1 MLLKENYFDDI
12 EITDD
17 DIKTQDSHIESPE
30 SSVTGTYANPQEWF
44 NDMKSKY
51 SHIMVIILQKNEIM
65 SQTDIWETKIPSM
78 VKRLKYIFNV
88 YGVEYSEP
96 VIQDI
101 W

>member
-51 SHIMVIILQKNEIM
+51 SYIMVINLQKHEIM
-65 SQTDIWETKIPSM
+65 SQTEIWETKLPSM
-78 VKRLKYIFNV
+78 IKRLNYIFNA

-96 VIQDI
+96 VIQDT

>member
-1 MLLKENYFDDI
+1 MLLNENYFDDI

-17 DIKTQDSHIESPE
+17 DIKTMDSPIASPE
-30 SSVTGTYANPQEWF
+30 SGTYANPEEWF

-51 SHIMVIILQKNEIM
+51 FHIMVIILQKHEIM
-65 SQTDIWETKIPSM
+65 SQTDIWETKLPSM
-78 VKRLKYIFNV
+78 FKRLKYIFDA

-96 VIQDI
+96 VIQDT

>member
-1 MLLKENYFDDI
+1 MLLNENYFDDI

-17 DIKTQDSHIESPE
+17 DIKTQDIVSPE
-30 SSVTGTYANPQEWF
+30 SSVTGTYANPEEWF

-65 SQTDIWETKIPSM
+65 SQTDIWETILPGM
-78 VKRLKYIFNV
+78 VKRLKYIFNA

-96 VIQDI
+96 VIQDT